1 MTRGRSEKSVKPQHG
16 QQMTV
21 SRAGARTDSN
31 MSEVVAVTP
40 TGGPTRQESVTH
52 IKRHK
57 LTNCNVPLV
66 HGRPNPSI
74 SPRSRLTTHQRNQ
87 SLDFRSMGIILP
99 PVSQTNATT
108 STHHHRNRSL
118 DSALQRIPEVD
129 VTPSPECE
137 NPAPVAKTTASS
149 GPCKGRSRE
158 REDLASLGSDDSGIL
173 CGSDSGSSDAT
184 NAATRESSVDHLH
197 SRESLDSSVS
207 QPGDMYSVDVVDG
220 AENSDVSVSVSVPV
234 SPVELST
241 RLADESPMSPKD
253 ETVSDSDHHSRRDD
267 ANAERC
273 LQEPRSSVTRER
285 DVHCDYQQQERVPEI
300 TTVVYHHPSAMQV
313 LSAVA
318 DNTQSELAG
327 AAMTLCCG
335 AATQQETETVKKQ
348 QPDIVRRQQETKQP
362 KPSEGCLLRL
372 FESQIFDMSMAISY
386 LFNSKEPGV
395 QSYLGNKMFSFPDND
410 VDFYLPQLV
419 VMYIQLHDVT
429 EVLYPYLVH
438 RCRQS
443 ADFSLKCAWLLD
455 AYSSDAHLPSK
466 KKSHGTKLKNL
477 ILSDELRPKG
487 NESRKQRIVGLQV
500 PAPPPLPSTQNL
512 TSPNKKTHQRSQSDA
527 TGLFQTIRRSHSGTI
542 NKVSLGD
549 LSSGR
554 AFDNGCTCFYSCQ
567 GVVNDLRG
575 QKTDCF
581 CNAPRLAPELE
592 FIQALISIGK
602 LLGTIPTKESKTV
615 QLVAELNTLNLNLP
629 ARVWLPLHSTIP
641 HHIVRVPPQYAA
653 VLNSKDK
660 APYIIYVEVL
670 EVEDLYTSPVPTKIM
685 GSSLRH
691 TKSEENLTGGEQSN
705 TMASSNNISTSD
717 SQQNSTVSSA
727 LRQTPVKNI
736 SPYSVRNTDVAFNF
750 PDDDP
755 NDCWSQED
763 DEITQQYL
771 QLRKPKDRDTI
782 SQLSQD
788 SSDSREPIFVPGDI
802 KRRLSEMAAMPSATF
817 NHDPED
823 PSAAVLKE
831 PWEQKQRRIRASSPY
846 GHLASWRLLA
856 VIVKCGDDLRQEL
869 LASQL
874 LSMLQKIWQDERVPL
889 WVRPYK
895 ILCLSND
902 SGLIEPI
909 LNTVSLHQVKKQ
921 CQLTLFQYFERE
933 FGPSTSESFG
943 IAQKNFIQSCAA
955 YCLVSYLIQVKDRH
969 NGNIL
974 LHSDGHLIH
983 IDFGFILSTS
993 PRNLGFET
1001 SPFKLTPEFVE
1012 VMGGNQSKMFEEFKS
1027 LILQGLIAARKHM
1040 EKIVNLVEIM
1050 LSGSQLPCFRSGGAA
1065 TVQGLKN
1072 RFHLTLTEDQ
1082 LRRHVEDLVEG
1093 SIHSWS
1099 TKLYDRYQYFANG
1112 TL

>member
-1 MTRGRSEKSVKPQHG
+1 
-16 QQMTV
+16 
-21 SRAGARTDSN
+21 

-40 TGGPTRQESVTH
+40 SGGSTRQESVAH

-57 LTNCNVPLV
+57 LANCNVPLV
-66 HGRPNPSI
+66 HGRTNPPI
-74 SPRSRLTTHQRNQ
+74 NNNRSRLTTHQRNH
-87 SLDFRSMGIILP
+87 SLDFRSMGILLP
-99 PVSQTNATT
+99 PVPQASATT
-108 STHHHRNRSL
+108 LTHHHRNRSL

-137 NPAPVAKTTASS
+137 TTPAPVAKAAVPAS
-149 GPCKGRSRE
+149 KVRNRE

-197 SRESLDSSVS
+197 SRESLDSSLS
-207 QPGDMYSVDVVDG
+207 QPGDMDGVDVVDG
-220 AENSDVSVSVSVPV
+220 ELNSVPV
-234 SPVELST
+234 SPVELVHSGSSSSSSNSSEPT
-241 RLADESPMSPKD
+241 SRKGD
-253 ETVSDSDHHSRRDD
+253 DSDHRAESRKHEN
-267 ANAERC
+267 ANGDS
-273 LQEPRSSVTRER
+273 QELR
-285 DVHCDYQQQERVPEI
+285 
-300 TTVVYHHPSAMQV
+300 PSASVCGVKELETHEYTCDELRAEIAMPIDSRDFQKPV
-313 LSAVA
+313 
-318 DNTQSELAG
+318 DDKQSELAG

-335 AATQQETETVKKQ
+335 TTVQSETSEAVVKKQ
-348 QPDIVRRQQETKQP
+348 TGVVCRRQETVQP

-395 QSYLGNKMFSFPDND
+395 QSYLGNKMFSFPDSD

-487 NESRKQRIVGLQV
+487 NENKKQRVAGLQN
-500 PAPPPLPSTQNL
+500 PTPLPLISMQNI

-527 TGLFQTIRRSHSGTI
+527 TGLFQTLRRSHSGTI

-615 QLVAELNTLNLNLP
+615 QLIAELNTLNLNLP
-629 ARVWLPLHSTIP
+629 ARVWLPLHSSIP

-670 EVEDLYTSPVPTKIM
+670 EVEDIYTSPVPTKIV
-685 GSSLRH
+685 GCSLRH
-691 TKSEENLTGGEQSN
+691 TKSEENLTGGEQS
-705 TMASSNNISTSD
+705 TVIGSSNISTSET
-717 SQQNSTVSSA
+717 QQN
-727 LRQTPVKNI
+727 LPPIKQTPVKNI
-736 SPYSVRNTDVAFNF
+736 SPYSVRSTEVAFNF

-782 SQLSQD
+782 SQLSQE
-788 SSDSREPIFVPGDI
+788 SSDSKEPIFVPGDI
-802 KRRLSEMAAMPSATF
+802 KRRLSEMAAAPSATF

-831 PWEQKQRRIRASSPY
+831 PWELKQRRIRSSSPY
-846 GHLASWRLLA
+846 GHLASWKLLA
-856 VIVKCGDDLRQEL
+856 AIVKCGDDLRQEL

-874 LSMLQKIWQDERVPL
+874 LSMLQKIWQDEHVPL

-933 FGPSTSESFG
+933 FGPSTSETFTV
-943 IAQKNFIQSCAA
+943 AQRNFIQSCAA
-955 YCLVSYLIQVKDRH
+955 YCLVCYLIQVKDRH

-1012 VMGGNQSKMFEEFKS
+1012 VMGGSQSKQFQEFKT

-1082 LRRHVEDLVEG
+1082 LRRHVEDLVEA

>member
-1 MTRGRSEKSVKPQHG
+1 
-16 QQMTV
+16 
-21 SRAGARTDSN
+21 
-31 MSEVVAVTP
+31 MSEVVAVAVP
-40 TGGPTRQESVTH
+40 NGGQNRQECVAH

-57 LTNCNVPLV
+57 SSSSSCNVPLV
-66 HGRPNPSI
+66 HGRPNPPI
-74 SPRSRLTTHQRNQ
+74 NVRNRLTSHQRNH
-87 SLDFRSMGIILP
+87 SLDFRSMGILLP
-99 PVSQTNATT
+99 PVPQAVVTPLTL
-108 STHHHRNRSL
+108 HHRNRSL

-137 NPAPVAKTTASS
+137 TAPDSSDKVTTPSIKS
-149 GPCKGRSRE
+149 RNRE

-173 CGSDSGSSDAT
+173 CGSDSGSSDAANVT
-184 NAATRESSVDHLH
+184 TRESSVDHLH
-197 SRESLDSSVS
+197 SRESLDSSS
-207 QPGDMYSVDVVDG
+207 QAGDMDCVDAVDVDESV
-220 AENSDVSVSVSVPV
+220 VSI
-234 SPVELST
+234 SPVNIVINDHLSNEINKCM
-241 RLADESPMSPKD
+241 DIN
-253 ETVSDSDHHSRRDD
+253 V
-267 ANAERC
+267 
-273 LQEPRSSVTRER
+273 V
-285 DVHCDYQQQERVPEI
+285 VPEI
-300 TTVVYHHPSAMQV
+300 NKIINDNGECIENEQPLLLNGNTDCCLSSSREHHHV
-313 LSAVA
+313 TNAVA
-318 DNTQSELAG
+318 VTTTNGDCMVKELRDEQPTGNNVSGYHNAMELAIQRELAG

-335 AATQQETETVKKQ
+335 VTQHHDADDTSKIGFEIKRQET
-348 QPDIVRRQQETKQP
+348 QP

-395 QSYLGNKMFSFPDND
+395 QSYLGNKLFSFPDSD
-410 VDFYLPQLV
+410 VDFYLPQLIL
-419 VMYIQLHDVT
+419 MYIQLHDVT
-429 EVLYPYLVH
+429 EVLYPYLVY
-438 RCRQS
+438 RCRHA

-477 ILSDELRPKG
+477 ILSDELRKTRQKCS
-487 NESRKQRIVGLQV
+487 EVVRKQKIMGIQV
-500 PAPPPLPSTQNL
+500 PVPPPLPLIQMV
-512 TSPNKKTHQRSQSDA
+512 TSPVKKTHQRSQSDA
-527 TGLFQTIRRSHSGTI
+527 TGLFQSLRRSHSGI
-542 NKVSLGD
+542 VNKVSLGD

-554 AFDNGCTCFYSCQ
+554 AFDNGCTCFDSCQ

-575 QKTDCF
+575 QKTECV

-641 HHIVRVPPQYAA
+641 HHIVRVSPQYAA

-705 TMASSNNISTSD
+705 TSEDSSNPAAQNITGI
-717 SQQNSTVSSA
+717 NNTNNI
-727 LRQTPVKNI
+727 RQTPI
-736 SPYSVRNTDVAFNF
+736 RNVLSRNSENAFSY

-755 NDCWSQED
+755 SDCWSQED

-771 QLRKPKDRDTI
+771 QLRKPSDRDTI
-782 SQLSQD
+782 SQLSQE
-788 SSDSREPIFVPGDI
+788 SSDSREPIFMPGDI
-802 KRRLSEMAAMPSATF
+802 KRRLSELAATPRATF
-817 NHDPED
+817 IHDPED

-831 PWEQKQRRIRASSPY
+831 PWELKQRRIRASSPY

-856 VIVKCGDDLRQEL
+856 AIVKCGDDLRQEL

-874 LSMLQKIWQDERVPL
+874 LSMLQKIWQEENVPL
-889 WVRPYK
+889 WLRPYK

-909 LNTVSLHQVKKQ
+909 LNTVSLHQIKKH
-921 CQLTLFQYFERE
+921 CQLTLLQYFECE
-933 FGPSTSESFG
+933 FGPVNSP
-943 IAQKNFIQSCAA
+943 NFVRVQNNFVQSCAA

-1012 VMGGNQSKMFEEFKS
+1012 VMGGSHSELFQEFKN
-1027 LILQGLIAARKHM
+1027 LILRGFVAARKHM
-1040 EKIVNLVEIM
+1040 DKVVNLVEIM
-1050 LSGSQLPCFRSGGAA
+1050 LSGSQLPCFKTGGAA

-1082 LRRHVEDLVEG
+1082 LRQHVDDLVEG

>member
-1 MTRGRSEKSVKPQHG
+1 
-16 QQMTV
+16 
-21 SRAGARTDSN
+21 
-31 MSEVVAVTP
+31 MSQIVAVNVS
-40 TGGPTRQESVTH
+40 TGGQNHQECVTN
-52 IKRHK
+52 IKRQISS
-57 LTNCNVPLV
+57 TNCNVPLV
-66 HGRPNPSI
+66 HGRANAPLNP
-74 SPRSRLTTHQRNQ
+74 RNRLTTHQRNH
-87 SLDFRSMGIILP
+87 SLDFRSMGILLP
-99 PVSQTNATT
+99 PVPQATVT
-108 STHHHRNRSL
+108 TLTLHHRNRSL

-137 NPAPVAKTTASS
+137 TVPDIQKPSPPSS
-149 GPCKGRSRE
+149 IKLQSRE
-158 REDLASLGSDDSGIL
+158 RDDLASLGSDDSGIL
-173 CGSDSGSSDAT
+173 CGSDSGSSDVQNIT
-184 NAATRESSVDHLH
+184 TPESSSIDHLH
-197 SRESLDSSVS
+197 SRESLDSTLS
-207 QPGDMYSVDVVDG
+207 QQSGDMDNVDVVDSHDN
-220 AENSDVSVSVSVPV
+220 AITLTSINKTNDKDNLLMKQIECNMLTMMTSSKNNNDKLNSHDNNHYDNVIIEEEKNININKNSDNRTKDNMSVNSVYKN
-234 SPVELST
+234 T
-241 RLADESPMSPKD
+241 M
-253 ETVSDSDHHSRRDD
+253 
-267 ANAERC
+267 
-273 LQEPRSSVTRER
+273 
-285 DVHCDYQQQERVPEI
+285 EI
-300 TTVVYHHPSAMQV
+300 VGQR
-313 LSAVA
+313 
-318 DNTQSELAG
+318 ELAG

-335 AATQQETETVKKQ
+335 V
-348 QPDIVRRQQETKQP
+348 TKQHDDDNINNNSNNNNNRDNITKL

-372 FESQIFDMSMAISY
+372 FESQVFDMSMAISY

-395 QSYLGNKMFSFPDND
+395 QSYLGNKLFSFPDSD

-419 VMYIQLHDVT
+419 LMYIQLHDVT
-429 EVLYPYLVH
+429 EVLYPYLVY
-438 RCRQS
+438 RCRNA

-477 ILSDELRPKG
+477 ILSDELRRNRLRGIDMAKKNKIGYNAP
-487 NESRKQRIVGLQV
+487 L
-500 PAPPPLPSTQNL
+500 PPPLPPTQL
-512 TSPNKKTHQRSQSDA
+512 ITSPNKKTHQRSQSDA
-527 TGLFQTIRRSHSGTI
+527 TGLFQSLRRSNSGVII
-542 NKVSLGD
+542 NKISLGD

-554 AFDNGCTCFYSCQ
+554 AFDNGCTCFDSCQ

-581 CNAPRLAPELE
+581 CDAPRLAPELE

-629 ARVWLPLHSTIP
+629 ARVWLPLHTTTP

-660 APYIIYVEVL
+660 APYIMYVEVL

-691 TKSEENLTGGEQSN
+691 TKSEENLTLEQQDKDASCDVLN
-705 TMASSNNISTSD
+705 TTKENNINKLSIIK
-717 SQQNSTVSSA
+717 QVQ
-727 LRQTPVKNI
+727 VKNTLI
-736 SPYSVRNTDVAFNF
+736 RNYDNGNI
-750 PDDDP
+750 DL

-771 QLRKPKDRDTI
+771 NLKKKPNDRDTL
-782 SQLSQD
+782 SELSQE
-788 SSDSREPIFVPGDI
+788 SNDSREPIFLPGDI
-802 KRRLSEMAAMPSATF
+802 KRRLSEMASTPSTTF

-831 PWEQKQRRIRASSPY
+831 PWELKQKRIRLSSPY
-846 GHLASWRLLA
+846 GHLSTWKLLA

-874 LSMLQKIWQDERVPL
+874 LTILHKIWRDENVPL
-889 WVRPYK
+889 WVRPYN
-895 ILCLSND
+895 ILCLSDD

-909 LNTVSLHQVKKQ
+909 LNTVSLHQIKKH
-921 CQLTLFQYFERE
+921 CQLTLLQYFIRE
-933 FGPSTSESFG
+933 FGDINTDEFKN
-943 IAQKNFIQSCAA
+943 AQKNFIQSCAA
-955 YCLVSYLIQVKDRH
+955 YCLVCYLIQVKDRH

-1012 VMGGNQSKMFEEFKS
+1012 VMGGNGSVMFQEFKN
-1027 LILQGLIAARKHM
+1027 LILQGLVAARKHM
-1040 EKIVNLVEIM
+1040 DKVVNLVEIM
-1050 LSGSQLPCFRSGGAA
+1050 LSGAQLPCFRSGGAA

-1082 LRRHVEDLVEG
+1082 LRQHVDDLVEG

>member
-1 MTRGRSEKSVKPQHG
+1 
-16 QQMTV
+16 
-21 SRAGARTDSN
+21 

-40 TGGPTRQESVTH
+40 SGVSTRQENVAH

-57 LTNCNVPLV
+57 LANCNVPLV
-66 HGRPNPSI
+66 HGRTNPPI
-74 SPRSRLTTHQRNQ
+74 NVRNRLTTHQRNH
-87 SLDFRSMGIILP
+87 SLDFRSMGILLP
-99 PVSQTNATT
+99 PVPQASATT
-108 STHHHRNRSL
+108 LTHHHRNRSL

-137 NPAPVAKTTASS
+137 TTPAPVAKAAV
-149 GPCKGRSRE
+149 PACKGRSRE

-184 NAATRESSVDHLH
+184 NAATRESSVDYLH
-197 SRESLDSSVS
+197 SRESLDSSLS
-207 QPGDMYSVDVVDG
+207 QPGDMDSVDAVDG
-220 AENSDVSVSVSVPV
+220 EESSVTSVSVPV
-234 SPVELST
+234 SPVELVHLSEPPSKEDGD
-241 RLADESPMSPKD
+241 RSEPHKH
-253 ETVSDSDHHSRRDD
+253 ENVNGDSSS
-267 ANAERC
+267 
-273 LQEPRSSVTRER
+273 QELRSGSSVCTVKELETQEYAHEELRNEMGVTFDER
-285 DVHCDYQQQERVPEI
+285 NFQSSLEVSPVND
-300 TTVVYHHPSAMQV
+300 
-313 LSAVA
+313 L
-318 DNTQSELAG
+318 QSELAG

-335 AATQQETETVKKQ
+335 TAAAHPDTTETTAKKQTNVVCRRQETV
-348 QPDIVRRQQETKQP
+348 QP
-362 KPSEGCLLRL
+362 KPSEGYLLRL

-395 QSYLGNKMFSFPDND
+395 QSYLGNKMFSFPDNE

-487 NESRKQRIVGLQV
+487 NEGRKQRMAGLQA
-500 PAPPPLPSTQNL
+500 APPPLPSMQTI

-527 TGLFQTIRRSHSGTI
+527 TGLFQTLRRSHSGTI

-581 CNAPRLAPELE
+581 CNAPRLAPEFE

-615 QLVAELNTLNLNLP
+615 QLIAELNTLNLNLP
-629 ARVWLPLHSTIP
+629 ARVWLPLHSSVP

-705 TMASSNNISTSD
+705 ISTTET
-717 SQQNSTVSSA
+717 QQTVPPI

-736 SPYSVRNTDVAFNF
+736 SPYSVKSTDIAFSF

-782 SQLSQD
+782 SQLSQE
-788 SSDSREPIFVPGDI
+788 SSDSKEPIFVPGDI
-802 KRRLSEMAAMPSATF
+802 KRRLSEMAAAPSATF

-831 PWEQKQRRIRASSPY
+831 PWELKQRRIRASSPY

-874 LSMLQKIWQDERVPL
+874 LSMLQKIWQDEHVPL

-933 FGPSTSESFG
+933 FGPSTSDAFS
-943 IAQKNFIQSCAA
+943 IAQKKFIQSCAA

-1012 VMGGNQSKMFEEFKS
+1012 VMGGSQSKMFQEFKT

-1040 EKIVNLVEIM
+1040 DKIVNLVEIM

-1082 LRRHVEDLVEG
+1082 LRRHVEDLVEA

>member
-1 MTRGRSEKSVKPQHG
+1 
-16 QQMTV
+16 
-21 SRAGARTDSN
+21 
-31 MSEVVAVTP
+31 MSEVVAVAVVP
-40 TGGPTRQESVTH
+40 TGGQNRQECVTH

-57 LTNCNVPLV
+57 SSSGCNVPLV
-66 HGRPNPSI
+66 HGRSNPPI
-74 SPRSRLTTHQRNQ
+74 NVRNRLTTHQRNH
-87 SLDFRSMGIILP
+87 SLDFRSMGILLP
-99 PVSQTNATT
+99 PVPQATVT
-108 STHHHRNRSL
+108 ILTLHHRNRSL

-137 NPAPVAKTTASS
+137 TAPDSVIKVSS
-149 GPCKGRSRE
+149 PSSIIKSRSRE

-173 CGSDSGSSDAT
+173 CGSDSGSSDAAT
-184 NAATRESSVDHLH
+184 ATTRESSVDHLH
-197 SRESLDSSVS
+197 SRESLDSSLS
-207 QPGDMYSVDVVDG
+207 QAGDMDCVDAVDG
-220 AENSDVSVSVSVPV
+220 DDTGSVSLDVMESQSKDIQQCINIPEKCLDSVEQQQKQQQHQYQYIVANEKQTFVNSERTSMREPQKINVNSDYTN
-234 SPVELST
+234 EL
-241 RLADESPMSPKD
+241 RDEKPSCGNNGYHNTL
-253 ETVSDSDHHSRRDD
+253 E
-267 ANAERC
+267 
-273 LQEPRSSVTRER
+273 VT
-285 DVHCDYQQQERVPEI
+285 
-300 TTVVYHHPSAMQV
+300 M
-313 LSAVA
+313 
-318 DNTQSELAG
+318 QSELAG

-335 AATQQETETVKKQ
+335 ATQPDDDTSKKPLEIRRQETA
-348 QPDIVRRQQETKQP
+348 QP
-362 KPSEGCLLRL
+362 KPTESCLLRL

-395 QSYLGNKMFSFPDND
+395 QSYLGNKLFSFSDND
-410 VDFYLPQLV
+410 VDFYLPQLIL
-419 VMYIQLHDVT
+419 MYIQLHDVT

-438 RCRQS
+438 RCRQA

-477 ILSDELRPKG
+477 ILSDELRKNRPKG
-487 NESRKQRIVGLQV
+487 SEITRKQKLSGIQV
-500 PAPPPLPSTQNL
+500 HAPPPLPTAQMVA
-512 TSPNKKTHQRSQSDA
+512 SPNKKTHQRSQSDA
-527 TGLFQTIRRSHSGTI
+527 TGLFQSLRRSHSGVV

-554 AFDNGCTCFYSCQ
+554 AFDNGCTCFDSCQ

-670 EVEDLYTSPVPTKIM
+670 EVEDLYTSPVPTKVM

-691 TKSEENLTGGEQSN
+691 TKSEENLTGNEQS
-705 TMASSNNISTSD
+705 SD
-717 SQQNSTVSSA
+717 STNNSNGAAQQQSI
-727 LRQTPVKNI
+727 RQTPNKSIVNKNG
-736 SPYSVRNTDVAFNF
+736 DGAFNYL
-750 PDDDP
+750 DDDP
-755 NDCWSQED
+755 ADCWSQED

-771 QLRKPKDRDTI
+771 QLRKPRDRDTI

-788 SSDSREPIFVPGDI
+788 SSDSREPVFVPGDI
-802 KRRLSEMAAMPSATF
+802 KRRLSELAATPNATF

-831 PWEQKQRRIRASSPY
+831 PWELKQRRIRSSSPY

-874 LSMLQKIWQDERVPL
+874 LSMLQKIWQDEGLPL

-909 LNTVSLHQVKKQ
+909 LNTVSLHQIKKH
-921 CQLTLFQYFERE
+921 CQLTLLQYFERE
-933 FGPSTSESFG
+933 FGPTDSEEF
-943 IAQKNFIQSCAA
+943 AQAQNNFVQSCAA

-974 LHSDGHLIH
+974 LHSDGHIIH

-1012 VMGGNQSKMFEEFKS
+1012 VMGGSQSKMFHHFKN
-1027 LILQGLIAARKHM
+1027 LILQGLVAARKHM
-1040 EKIVNLVEIM
+1040 EKVVNLVEIM
-1050 LSGSQLPCFRSGGAA
+1050 LSGSQLPCFRTGGAA

-1082 LRRHVEDLVEG
+1082 LRQHVEDLVEG

>member
-1 MTRGRSEKSVKPQHG
+1 
-16 QQMTV
+16 
-21 SRAGARTDSN
+21 

-40 TGGPTRQESVTH
+40 SGGPTRQESVAH
-52 IKRHK
+52 VKRHK
-57 LTNCNVPLV
+57 LASCNVPLV
-66 HGRPNPSI
+66 HGRTNPPI
-74 SPRSRLTTHQRNQ
+74 NNRNRLTTHQRNH
-87 SLDFRSMGIILP
+87 SLDFRSMGILLP
-99 PVSQTNATT
+99 PVPQASATT
-108 STHHHRNRSL
+108 LTLHHRNRSL

-137 NPAPVAKTTASS
+137 TTPAPVAKAAV
-149 GPCKGRSRE
+149 PACKVRSRE

-197 SRESLDSSVS
+197 SRESLDSSLS
-207 QPGDMYSVDVVDG
+207 QPGDMDGVDVVDG
-220 AENSDVSVSVSVPV
+220 EENNCHVSPVTVSVSSVSSLSVPMSLMELV
-234 SPVELST
+234 HLSEPPSKTGGEHGSDRGGEHCEHGNANSEQPTTQELPPLCAEIPVTINKRDFQNPLEL
-241 RLADESPMSPKD
+241 LPVNDKQ
-253 ETVSDSDHHSRRDD
+253 
-267 ANAERC
+267 C
-273 LQEPRSSVTRER
+273 
-285 DVHCDYQQQERVPEI
+285 
-300 TTVVYHHPSAMQV
+300 
-313 LSAVA
+313 
-318 DNTQSELAG
+318 ELAG
-327 AAMTLCCG
+327 AAITLCCG
-335 AATQQETETVKKQ
+335 TTVQSEANEAAVKKQ
-348 QPDIVRRQQETKQP
+348 SGVVCRSQEIVQP

-395 QSYLGNKMFSFPDND
+395 QSYLGNKMFSFPDPD

-487 NESRKQRIVGLQV
+487 NENRKHRVAGLQT
-500 PAPPPLPSTQNL
+500 PTPPSLTTMQSI

-527 TGLFQTIRRSHSGTI
+527 TGLFQTLRRSHSGTI

-615 QLVAELNTLNLNLP
+615 QLIAELNTLNLNLP
-629 ARVWLPLHSTIP
+629 ARVWLPLHSSVP

-670 EVEDLYTSPVPTKIM
+670 EVEDIYTSPVPTKIV
-685 GSSLRH
+685 GHSLRH
-691 TKSEENLTGGEQSN
+691 TKSEENLTGGEQ
-705 TMASSNNISTSD
+705 TTVIAPPDISTTET
-717 SQQNSTVSSA
+717 QQTMPPPI
-727 LRQTPVKNI
+727 RQTPVKNT
-736 SPYSVRNTDVAFNF
+736 SPYSVRSTEVAFTF

-782 SQLSQD
+782 SQLSQE
-788 SSDSREPIFVPGDI
+788 SSDSKEPIFVPGDI
-802 KRRLSEMAAMPSATF
+802 KRRLSEMAAAPSATF

-831 PWEQKQRRIRASSPY
+831 PWELKQRRIRASSPY

-874 LSMLQKIWQDERVPL
+874 LSMLQRIWQEEQVPL

-921 CQLTLFQYFERE
+921 CQLTLVQYFERE
-933 FGPSTSESFG
+933 FGPPTSDTF
-943 IAQKNFIQSCAA
+943 ITAQRNFIQSCAA
-955 YCLVSYLIQVKDRH
+955 YCLVCYLIQVKDRH

-1012 VMGGNQSKMFEEFKS
+1012 VMGGSQSKQFQEFKT

-1040 EKIVNLVEIM
+1040 EKFVNLVEIM

-1082 LRRHVEDLVEG
+1082 LRRHVEDLVEA